1 MHELEFA
8 CASKT
13 DAYRAGATGSDRHR
27 GDRGDRGERVG
38 AGEFKAIADEAG
50 LSSTGLISYHFANR
64 QELIEEVGRQIL
76 ETFGEFVLEHTRGI
90 EEPAEV
96 LHAFVE
102 ANVAF
107 LRGHRA
113 HAAALVRIKQD
124 AASAELA
131 RSDQDRLADV
141 LRLGQADGVL
151 RDFDPHLVAV
161 FILSIR
167 DGIIRQLDLEPG
179 LDLDAAGREFA
190 ALVDLATRKT

>member
-1 MHELEFA
+1 MTAAIEVIA
-8 CASKT
+8 AGGSAQAS
-13 DAYRAGATGSDRHR
+13 
-27 GDRGDRGERVG
+27 
-38 AGEFKAIADEAG
+38 FKAIAEQAG

-76 ETFGEFVLEHTRGI
+76 ETFGDFVLERTQGI
-90 EEPAEV
+90 EEPSEV

-107 LRGHRA
+107 LRTHRS

-124 AASAELA
+124 VAPAELT

-141 LRLGQADGVL
+141 LRLGQANGVL
-151 RDFDPHLVAV
+151 REFDPHLVAV

-167 DGIIRQLDLEPG
+167 DGIVRQLELEPD

-190 ALVDLATRKT
+190 ALVDLATRKA

>member
-1 MHELEFA
+1 MRAKRTLTEQTRRSQIVTAAIEVIA
-8 CASKT
+8 AGGSAQAS
-13 DAYRAGATGSDRHR
+13 
-27 GDRGDRGERVG
+27 
-38 AGEFKAIADEAG
+38 FKAIAEQAG

-64 QELIEEVGRQIL
+64 HELIEEVGRQIL
-76 ETFGEFVLEHTRGI
+76 ETFGDFVLERTQGI

-107 LRGHRA
+107 LRTHRS

-124 AASAELA
+124 VAPAELT

-141 LRLGQADGVL
+141 LRLGQANGVL
-151 RDFDPHLVAV
+151 REFDPHLVAV

-167 DGIIRQLDLEPG
+167 DGIVRQLELEPD

-190 ALVDLATRKT
+190 TLVDLATRKA

>member
-1 MHELEFA
+1 MRAKRTLTEQARRGQIVTAAIEVIA
-8 CASKT
+8 AS
-13 DAYRAGATGSDRHR
+13 GS
-27 GDRGDRGERVG
+27 
-38 AGEFKAIADEAG
+38 AQASFKAIAEQAG

-76 ETFGEFVLEHTRGI
+76 ETFGDFVLERTQGV

-96 LHAFVE
+96 LQSFVA
-102 ANVAF
+102 ANIAF
-107 LRGHRA
+107 LRTHRS

-124 AASAELA
+124 VAPVELA

-141 LRLGQADGVL
+141 LRLGQTSGVL
-151 RDFDPHLVAV
+151 REFDPHLVAV

-167 DGIIRQLDLEPG
+167 DGIIRQLDLEPD

-190 ALVDLATRKT
+190 ALVDLATRKA

>member
-1 MHELEFA
+1 MTEQARRGQIVTAAIEVIA
-8 CASKT
+8 AS
-13 DAYRAGATGSDRHR
+13 GS
-27 GDRGDRGERVG
+27 
-38 AGEFKAIADEAG
+38 AQASFKAIAEQAG

-76 ETFGEFVLEHTRGI
+76 ATFGEFVLERTRGV
-90 EEPAEV
+90 EAPAEV

-107 LRGHRA
+107 LRSHRS

-124 AASAELA
+124 VAPAELA

-141 LRLGQADGVL
+141 LRRGQESGVL
-151 RDFDPHLVAV
+151 REFDPHLVAV

-167 DGIIRQLDLEPG
+167 DGIVRQLDLEPG

-190 ALVDLATRKT
+190 ALVDLATRKS